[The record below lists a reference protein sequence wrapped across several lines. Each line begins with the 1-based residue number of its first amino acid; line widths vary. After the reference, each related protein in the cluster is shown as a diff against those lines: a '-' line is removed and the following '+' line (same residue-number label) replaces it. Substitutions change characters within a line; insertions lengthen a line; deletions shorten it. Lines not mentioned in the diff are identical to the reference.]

1 MSELALQV
9 KKGKDNLVK
18 RAAIRLN
25 KFYDSIL
32 IDEFQDFREHDY
44 ELIIKL
50 AKHLNNVLLVGDYYQ
65 HSVSG
70 KNNTG
75 KPFETQKRNIS
86 YIDFVNILRN
96 ENFDVDTTTLSTS
109 RRCSADVCNYI
120 CCKLRI
126 NISSYDNHRGAII
139 WIDDIDKATSVL
151 VDNTITKL
159 VYSNSAKY
167 LFNALNWSYSKGDTL
182 NCACV
187 ILTDKFEKLDEDDFK
202 VGKIPSSTIN
212 KLYVAMTRSRGDLY
226 LVKASVFKKIQ
237 KEFIKN

>member
-1 MSELALQV
+1 M
-9 KKGKDNLVK
+9 
-18 RAAIRLN
+18 
-25 KFYDSIL
+25 
-32 IDEFQDFREHDY
+32 
-44 ELIIKL
+44 
-50 AKHLNNVLLVGDYYQ
+50 
-65 HSVSG
+65 
-70 KNNTG
+70 
-75 KPFETQKRNIS
+75 
-86 YIDFVNILRN
+86 
-96 ENFDVDTTTLSTS
+96 
-109 RRCSADVCNYI
+109 
-120 CCKLRI
+120 
-126 NISSYDNHRGAII
+126 
-139 WIDDIDKATSVL
+139 L

>member
-1 MSELALQV
+1 M

-32 IDEFQDFREHDY
+32 IDEFQDFREQDY

-86 YIDFVNILRN
+86 YIDFVNIYEMKILMLIQLHYRHR
-96 ENFDVDTTTLSTS
+96 DVALPM
-109 RRCSADVCNYI
+109 Y
-120 CCKLRI
+120 
-126 NISSYDNHRGAII
+126 AII
-139 WIDDIDKATSVL
+139 
-151 VDNTITKL
+151 
-159 VYSNSAKY
+159 
-167 LFNALNWSYSKGDTL
+167 
-182 NCACV
+182 
-187 ILTDKFEKLDEDDFK
+187 
-202 VGKIPSSTIN
+202 
-212 KLYVAMTRSRGDLY
+212 YVA
-226 LVKASVFKKIQ
+226 
-237 KEFIKN
+237 N